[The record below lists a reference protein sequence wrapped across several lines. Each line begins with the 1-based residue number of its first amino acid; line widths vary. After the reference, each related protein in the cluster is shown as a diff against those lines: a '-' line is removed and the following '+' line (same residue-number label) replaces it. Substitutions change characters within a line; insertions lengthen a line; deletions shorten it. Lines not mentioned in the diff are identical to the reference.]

1 VEDDDVE
8 LLKVEIAAPCHT
20 AGIEDPHVMARTTA
34 QRRNVIEN
42 RIGMTT
48 LVVTNEENG
57 QARRRDSRIAI
68 LFPGDSTRV

>member
-1 VEDDDVE
+1 
-8 LLKVEIAAPCHT
+8 
-20 AGIEDPHVMARTTA
+20 MARTTA

-68 LFPGDSTRV
+68 LFLGEPTRV